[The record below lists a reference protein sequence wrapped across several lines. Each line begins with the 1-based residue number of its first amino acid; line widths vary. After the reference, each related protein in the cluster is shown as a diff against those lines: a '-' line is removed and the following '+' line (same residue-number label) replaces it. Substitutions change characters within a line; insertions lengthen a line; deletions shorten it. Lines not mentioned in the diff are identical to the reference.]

1 MSICRIWSFTAVPP
15 IYERLS
21 GGLPA
26 FIADYNQRFSVA
38 PQTSQNAHR
47 KLLHDSAALNLILS
61 LHTPRKLSRNLTCR
75 YRSREYQ
82 IQGQGHGY
90 RLRGST
96 VTACMCQWTLAPH
109 VTRRPQRVNATRLP
123 PESAQRED
131 NGAGAGFKP
140 ARARIAPWGPQR
152 LLGCRERAYRF
163 SNCPAFSPRIFA
175 FWLSVMSVLFSM
187 PETVCGYSESKCG

>member
-1 MSICRIWSFTAVPP
+1 MV
-15 IYERLS
+15 
-21 GGLPA
+21 
-26 FIADYNQRFSVA
+26 
-38 PQTSQNAHR
+38 
-47 KLLHDSAALNLILS
+47 
-61 LHTPRKLSRNLTCR
+61 
-75 YRSREYQ
+75 
-82 IQGQGHGY
+82 
-90 RLRGST
+90 
-96 VTACMCQWTLAPH
+96 LAPH